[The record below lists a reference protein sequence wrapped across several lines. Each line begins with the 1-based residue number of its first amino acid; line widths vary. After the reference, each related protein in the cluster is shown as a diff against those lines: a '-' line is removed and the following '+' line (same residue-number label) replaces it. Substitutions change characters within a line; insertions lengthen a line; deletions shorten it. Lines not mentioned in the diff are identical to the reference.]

1 MGFEAYGVEGKGGP
15 SKGGPQPG
23 LEGWVETRGNARGL
37 MKLLILHSLGLWLYC
52 LGLWLRLSAS
62 VFFCVGES
70 AAAPKR
76 HRLCCRI
83 LQYGF
88 GRALL

>member
-1 MGFEAYGVEGKGGP
+1 MGFEAYGVERKGGP
-15 SKGGPQPG
+15 RKGGPQPG
-23 LEGWVETRGNARGL
+23 LEGWAETRGNARSL
-37 MKLLILHSLGLWLYC
+37 TKLLILHC

-62 VFFCVGES
+62 VFSCVGVS
-70 AAAPKR
+70 AAAPGR
-76 HRLCCRI
+76 HRECCRI